1 MTPLDPNEEID
12 ESEVMNVTGED
23 GIERRYRHRRLGVD
37 HMKNGKFSN
46 NFFQGAVRSATLV
59 QLFFGAL
66 MAVAAVVWGVA
77 EWTVIPQLE
86 RKIERTIAPLAA
98 RVEAAEQ
105 AMTGHRLE
113 VAEKSRLYP
122 TRTELKEDLD
132 EIKQLLRDA
141 ENRR

>member
-12 ESEVMNVTGED
+12 ESEVMNVTGPD
-23 GIERRYRHRRLGVD
+23 GVERRYRHRKLGLD

-46 NFFQGAVRSATLV
+46 NFIQGAVRNLTLV
-59 QLFFGAL
+59 KAFFGSL
-66 MAVAAVVWGVA
+66 LAVAAVVWGVA

-105 AMTGHRLE
+105 AMTEHRLE

-141 ENRR
+141 ENRQ